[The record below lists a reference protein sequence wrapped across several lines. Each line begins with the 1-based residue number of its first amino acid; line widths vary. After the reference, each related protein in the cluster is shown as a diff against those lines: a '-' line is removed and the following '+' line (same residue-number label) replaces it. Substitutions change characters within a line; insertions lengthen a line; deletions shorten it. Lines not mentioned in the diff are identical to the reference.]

1 MPIVHI
7 TRSVMILE
15 PPADATLSAKA
26 LVSYKTF
33 PGSFP
38 VAQIIV
44 QAEQQTLLPSTS
56 EVKQL
61 TQKSEPSEPPRKKRK
76 GPKGANPLSVKKKK
90 PKTAEPQATVRT
102 ATTASSSSKTQETE
116 AQIGQKRKAKE
127 GETHP
132 EVTEEGGV
140 RKRKR
145 RRKTA
150 TTRLSGDVADAG
162 TEL

>member
-1 MPIVHI
+1 MLQNVFDSLPVVHAVI
-7 TRSVMILE
+7 
-15 PPADATLSAKA
+15 
-26 LVSYKTF
+26 
-33 PGSFP
+33 
-38 VAQIIV
+38 

-56 EVKQL
+56 ELKQI
-61 TQKSEPSEPPRKKRK
+61 TPTSEPSEPPRKKRK

-90 PKTAEPQATVRT
+90 AKTAEPLAKVRT
-102 ATTASSSSKTQETE
+102 TTAGPSSSRMEE
-116 AQIGQKRKAKE
+116 ADAQIGQKRKAKE
-127 GETHP
+127 SETHS

-150 TTRLSGDVADAG
+150 TPHLAEDVAEAG